1 MTSAPLFRRWPA
13 PEPQSGI
20 AVTREFLTPTRAQRY
35 RKRQWRLLAAMVTLP
50 GVAVGTVGLTAAYAS
65 GLFRH
70 VPQSPSCKSTIVDA
84 PDRGSFGLSVLN
96 ATGESGVA
104 ARVGRE
110 LRRRGFRIVAVSNA
124 PEDLYIKGPGNVY
137 YGNRT
142 LEAALSVQTQM
153 PGATLRFDGRAD
165 DTVSLVI
172 GSGFTALADPSLRE
186 TIAQP
191 CPPAAL
197 KEYGVRLRR
206 A

>member
-1 MTSAPLFRRWPA
+1 M
-13 PEPQSGI
+13 
-20 AVTREFLTPTRAQRY
+20 RELLTPTRAHRY
-35 RKRQWRLLAAMVTLP
+35 RKRQWRLLVALVTLP
-50 GVAVGTVGLTAAYAS
+50 GVAVGTVGLTAAYAT
-65 GLFRH
+65 GLLRH
-70 VPQSPSCKSTIVDA
+70 GPPSPSCTSTIVHA

-110 LRRRGFRIVAVSNA
+110 LRLRSFRIVEVSNA
-124 PEDLYIKGPGNVY
+124 PEGLYIEGPGIIY

-172 GSGFTALADPSLRE
+172 GSGFTALADPSQRE
-186 TIAQP
+186 TVAQP
-191 CPPAAL
+191 CPAAAL
-197 KEYGVRLRR
+197 KEYGARLRW